1 MTSKIANI
9 KTFTERAHREASKD
23 GGLSHRD
30 AMQAGYA
37 LAAKSGAA
45 IDRADGRAYVPWRAN
60 VAGMRWQN
68 GKLVPRK
75 RA

>member
-1 MTSKIANI
+1 MSSKIANI
-9 KTFTERAHREASKD
+9 KTYTERAMRENP
-23 GGLSHRD
+23 GMSHRA

-37 LAAKSGAA
+37 LAAKQGVA
-45 IDRADGRAYVPWRAN
+45 IDRNDGRAYVPWKAN